1 MRRGELLELPILWP
15 TNRMLED
22 MRNDRGNVRPRYYN
36 TPVKVY
42 EWYWFWRAKRRES
55 LLQIDIYERKMIS
68 DGLRQPRYR
77 LFLLEDGRYY
87 TWDLP
92 AESWR
97 TACVDNLGREY
108 QEEGYFYSDR
118 KIWMEEA
125 DRKTIVEFCANGIE
139 EPRKA
144 VSRWQT
150 NGKNRKEFEEIDSE
164 MALVPPIPKDFGN
177 FVRNEVM
184 PQYIFYDA
192 GRNVRT
198 GYCTRC
204 RHEVKIRDPRYGKKG
219 ICPRCRNPITYK
231 TRKKSGNIIDWGYAG
246 LLQKTKA
253 GYVYRYFKVK
263 TEYIN
268 GEYKGGGYWEEI
280 RKIYDSELRIRGEY
294 EFIRYKQTDW
304 IRWCYR
310 DRYRYY
316 NYENGAILYNRNL
329 KTILKGSRLQYSGLE
344 YFVKHGHEHEKLWLS
359 EFIVTYQYK
368 PGIEQLIKCR
378 FYRVVRHILE
388 HGRCEYINWDK
399 KSAPK
404 ILGLGKEYYR
414 LLAGKNPTYRE
425 YEVTWEAQEAGVRMT
440 WTQVQFF
447 AKSHRNFA
455 IYIRHTTPHKMERY
469 IREKLNEG
477 TSLIQEYHDY
487 LQMAAGLRYNL
498 DDPWI
503 LFPRDMQ
510 KRHKE
515 LIEERREVDKRIEKM
530 KDEEKDVMFRKN
542 QKPYCC
548 LEMETEKFL
557 LRLPREVHEIR
568 QEGNALHHCVA
579 TYIDRVVKG
588 ETTILFLRER
598 SNPETPFYT
607 MEVRDGRMIQCRA
620 KYNGR
625 MTEEVKA
632 FVELFERKKLR
643 KQERKAG

>member
-1 MRRGELLELPILWP
+1 MRRGELLELPIQWP
-15 TNRMLED
+15 TKRMLED
-22 MRNDRGNVRPRYYN
+22 MRNDRGNVRLRYYN
-36 TPVKVY
+36 APVKVY

-55 LLQIDIYERKMIS
+55 LLQIDIYERKMLS
-68 DGLRQPRYR
+68 DGLREPRYR

-87 TWDLP
+87 TWDFP
-92 AESWR
+92 AGSWR
-97 TACVDNLGREY
+97 TACVDNLSRDY

-125 DRKTIVEFCANGIE
+125 DRKTIVEFCVNGIE

-150 NGKNRKEFEEIDSE
+150 HGKNRKEFEEIDSE
-164 MALVPPIPKDFGN
+164 MALVPPIPKDFGD

-219 ICPRCRNPITYK
+219 ICSRCRNPITYK

-263 TEYIN
+263 MEYVN

-388 HGRCEYINWDK
+388 HGRDEYINWDQ

-404 ILGLGKEYYR
+404 ILGLEKEYYR
-414 LLAGKNPTYRE
+414 LIAGRNPTHRE
-425 YEVTWEAQEAGVRMT
+425 YEVTWEAQGAGVRMK

-469 IREKLNEG
+469 IRENLNEG
-477 TSLIQEYHDY
+477 PSLIQEYHDY

-542 QKPYCC
+542 QRPYCC
-548 LEMETEKFL
+548 LEMETEQFL

-568 QEGNALHHCVA
+568 QEGNAMHHCVA

-588 ETTILFLRER
+588 ETTILFLREK

-607 MEVRDGRMIQCRA
+607 MEVRGGQMIQCRA
-620 KYNGR
+620 KYNGG

-632 FVELFERKKLR
+632 FVELFKRKKLR

>member
-231 TRKKSGNIIDWGYAG
+231 TRKKSGNIIDRGYAG

-253 GYVYRYFKVK
+253 GYVYRYFEVK
-263 TEYIN
+263 TEYVN
-268 GEYKGGGYWEEI
+268 GEYNGGGYWEEI
-280 RKIYDSELRIRGEY
+280 RKIYDSEFRIRGEY

-316 NYENGAILYNRNL
+316 NFENGAILYNRNL

-368 PGIEQLIKCR
+368 QGIEQLIKCQ

-477 TSLIQEYHDY
+477 ASLIQEYHDY